1 MNISNRIR
9 SWLSSTNQ
17 AVFCGYATFAAF
29 SVYFC
34 MYAFR
39 KPFSAAAYEGID
51 AVPLPGL
58 PDLQFKIALIIAQV
72 LGYTL
77 SKFYGIKFISEIS
90 PARRTVSLIALIAL
104 AEAALILFAIVPA
117 PYSVLCLFLNG
128 FPLGMIWGLVF
139 SFLEGRRFT
148 EALGAGLSV
157 SYIVSSGAVKSVG
170 SWLMQLGVP
179 EFQMPAVTGLVFFPI
194 FLVVVWML
202 SLVPPPTR
210 EDEILRTKREPM
222 YADDRKRFLKLLG
235 PGLFALVFL
244 YMFLTAYRD
253 FRDNFAVELWAA
265 LGYGEQPWILTF
277 SEVPITLVVLI
288 VLGLL
293 FLIKSNRL
301 AMDVILMAMLGGSA
315 LIGLSTLAYQ
325 MGIVGPA
332 AWMILVGLGLYLA
345 YVPYGCILFERMIAA
360 IGFAG
365 TAGFMIY
372 VADAFGYLGS
382 VALLLYKNFGEPNL
396 AWEDFFVQIS
406 YVTSIVCVISFVFAF
421 GYFSPRMRAR
431 EQEAKLQA

>member
-1 MNISNRIR
+1 MSISNRIR
-9 SWLSSTNQ
+9 RFLSTTNH
-17 AVFCGYATFAAF
+17 AIFCSYATFAAF

-34 MYAFR
+34 MYAYR
-39 KPFSAAAYEGID
+39 KPFSAAAFAEAD

-77 SKFYGIKFISEIS
+77 SKFYGIKFISEVS
-90 PARRTVSLIALIAL
+90 AGRRTISLITLIAL
-104 AEAALILFAIVPA
+104 AEAALICFAFVPA
-117 PYSVLCLFLNG
+117 PYNVVFLFLNG
-128 FPLGMIWGLVF
+128 LPLGMIWGLVF

-170 SWLMQLGVP
+170 GWLMQMGVG
-179 EFQMPAVTGLVFFPI
+179 EFAMPAVTGLIFFPP
-194 FLVVVWML
+194 FLLVVWLL

-210 EDEILRTKREPM
+210 EDEILRTRREPM
-222 YADDRKRFLKLLG
+222 YAEDRKRFLKLFG

-253 FRDNFAVELWAA
+253 FRDNFAAELWAA
-265 LGYGEQPWILTF
+265 LGYGAQPWIFTF
-277 SEVPITLVVLI
+277 SEIPITLVVLV

-301 AMDVILMAMLGGSA
+301 AMDVILAAMLAGSA
-315 LIGLSTLAYQ
+315 LIGLSTLLYQ
-325 MGIVGPA
+325 IGWLNPA

-360 IGFAG
+360 VGFAG

-382 VALLLYKNFGEPNL
+382 VALILYKNFGEPNL

-406 YVTSIVCVISFVFAF
+406 YVTSGVCVVAFIFALL
-421 GYFSPRMRAR
+421 YFSPRMHAH
-431 EQEAKLQA
+431 EKANAP